1 MMREIYM
8 LLGGLVAWVSLAWL
22 RMLDHPSSFQVKD
35 VRSWQLRRWA
45 GRVMSCIGIALALY
59 GAWQ

>member
-1 MMREIYM
+1 M
-8 LLGGLVAWVSLAWL
+8 LLGGLMAWVSLAWL